1 MMENFHG
8 AGYPKLV
15 KGFEG
20 GSVSTAER
28 DGNYLVIINQVALL
42 DMLDPEDREGM
53 EGIATHAFASTSE
66 RDDYLR
72 MRGWLG
78 GP

>member
-1 MMENFHG
+1 MEDFHETG
-8 AGYPKLV
+8 KSRLLKA
-15 KGFEG
+15 FEG

-53 EGIATHAFASTSE
+53 QGVVTHAFASASE
-66 RDDYLR
+66 RDGYLR